1 MAIKR
6 PSGKLTRVLAVAAA
20 VALLSSALPAGMAT
34 AKAETDCK
42 VHNLGKGIDRNSLQ
56 KAVRAADAGDALLVQ
71 GTCTGTTLIDKDL
84 DLSYMGWEGAPMPLG
99 RQYVLSPNSRIS
111 GGGAGPALVIDPGV
125 ERFTINPGLA
135 VAGGIVIGDVEA
147 WDASV
152 PSTIATDPGV
162 SLSDCHLRNDD
173 TEAEY
178 GRSQEAMDA
187 AGASARLSLRGTC
200 TGETVIDEA
209 ARVAGWRIAISA
221 LTLGGDIE
229 DAADSGPATLEQVRV
244 DADVDSLVLKDVRVT
259 DGFSITELAPA
270 S

>member
-1 MAIKR
+1 MQIRR
-6 PSGKLTRVLAVAAA
+6 PSGRLARMVAAA
-20 VALLSSALPAGMAT
+20 TTAAMLLSTLPAGMAT
-34 AKAETDCK
+34 ATADCK
-42 VHNLGKGIDRNSLQ
+42 VHNLGKGIDRDSLQ

-71 GTCTGTTLIDKDL
+71 GTCTGTTRIDKDL
-84 DLSYMGWEGAPMPLG
+84 DISYMGWAGAPMPLG
-99 RQYVLSPNSRIS
+99 SRYVDSPGSRIS
-111 GGGAGPALVIDPGV
+111 GGGAGPALVIEPGV
-125 ERFTINPGLA
+125 DRFTVNPGLA

-147 WDASV
+147 WDDSA
-152 PSTIATDPGV
+152 PSLIAINPGA

-173 TEAEY
+173 TEAEF
-178 GRSQEAMDA
+178 GRSQEAMDVA
-187 AGASARLSLRGTC
+187 DARAHLSLRGTC

-259 DGFSITELAPA
+259 DGFRITQLAPP